1 MIPTKPS
8 CQQFGYNPDFYCI
21 YIMIAAGDNTHDGYN
36 LYRDDGNGW
45 EEFAHD
51 IDTNGTHEYYLGSE
65 SDVTKPWKA
74 TTFNADGESE
84 PVYFGSIPATPVT
97 PIPANL
103 VATRRA
109 TANSIPDAQFI
120 DLSWDGELVAGD
132 GWRVVLKDPNGYPS
146 DIVQDTVENSL
157 AIQIGQWI
165 DRTIEVYPTAT
176 PANKATLLIPARPPA
191 RSTPTNLTATIAT
204 DGDLKVEF
212 DSDWLWLSLHA
223 VAEDNTHHQGIIWYA
238 LYDPATQTAQAAQSI
253 NPGYIETLTDTRFR
267 LAQPLPPP
275 DAGLQY
281 QVTVEIGSD
290 SGGFSEI
297 VMQDKPDAILALPE
311 GLNNELTSVVITKHD
326 DYMENV
332 RFDPF
337 YLLLEWAF
345 SDALNPRAIDIET
358 KIDDSDWRYT
368 GSTDDGSALLQYG
381 LCGSRYSAIDQG
393 GPLDAAHDY
402 LFSDGTFNR
411 DPQPLHTIHARARIS
426 GNTADQWIEA
436 QQTFSIPLR
445 SIYRNRVDWLYV
457 SQRNNAEWN
466 SPTVYG
472 ENPPGQEK
480 RFTFT
485 VDDSDNYSV
494 INPRDWLYVVPK
506 SLIDGQEHTVSFRTS
521 FFTTATGE
529 LHHFI
534 DDAPVVVL
542 FPTRAALMPNAPTTV
557 IPSFK
562 KVKDPFTNLQTGYE
576 FSARLQYDSAM
587 LKAAVSVDSSPFSD
601 ITWTPITSYPPSVKL
616 NDVVV
621 PRDGL
626 THIVIFR
633 LWHRDAVTNEDS
645 ELVVTDGI
653 AATFDLA
660 PPALPTSVSATLVRD
675 GMEGFPDQ
683 VLVAWD
689 SPDPVDIYVV
699 DPTAKKRKVYSADAQ
714 ESSVVIENSRKYGTQ
729 DGQPHEYRFGLAA
742 FNRSV
747 SSSTVYAAPLTI
759 TSGEPAVAALTPD
772 EVAGTAEKLSQ
783 AQLIAALDAD
793 LSADSAVIAQV
804 ITATVHKIKDVL
816 AKGGSVTLDNIG
828 QFAAEWSAEKT
839 TFRNGSYV
847 TVPAARSASFIQ
859 SPGLSKG
866 VKAGLVLSDI
876 EAASLA

>member
-1 MIPTKPS
+1 MMNDIATNLIAVRNTTQPDQVDVTWEGTLVVESYWTVEASDNDGYSFDLPS
-8 CQQFGYNPDFYCI
+8 QQVTGNSATVNISRWKRGQIKIMPGYNPGLSVLSDP
-21 YIMIAAGDNTHDGYN
+21 IAISPPAVLAAPIISVVKVSQVNRIETTFTAVDWEAAPEFLYYFTFTNGVDSITLDQTWAVLSTETPNERLLSTETPAITHANAAEWTVTVSGG
-36 LYRDDGNGW
+36 YRDAGWSLIYGESSPVITLTPEGESTLLSFDMAATGQISWVFSDWQNAVPLEVETRIDNGAW
-45 EEFAHD
+45 VPTLITDH
-51 IDTNGTHEYYLGSE
+51 TRS
-65 SDVTKPWKA
+65 
-74 TTFNADGESE
+74 NADLYGDECVVNE
-84 PVYFGSIPATPVT
+84 DGVGI
-97 PIPANL
+97 NG
-103 VATRRA
+103 
-109 TANSIPDAQFI
+109 D
-120 DLSWDGELVAGD
+120 WDGGILGKVDWYEHFD
-132 GWRVVLKDPNGYPS
+132 GWIHS
-146 DIVQDTVENSL
+146 VQS
-157 AIQIGQWI
+157 
-165 DRTIEVYPTAT
+165 
-176 PANKATLLIPARPPA
+176 
-191 RSTPTNLTATIAT
+191 
-204 DGDLKVEF
+204 
-212 DSDWLWLSLHA
+212 
-223 VAEDNTHHQGIIWYA
+223 
-238 LYDPATQTAQAAQSI
+238 
-253 NPGYIETLTDTRFR
+253 
-267 LAQPLPPP
+267 
-275 DAGLQY
+275 
-281 QVTVEIGSD
+281 
-290 SGGFSEI
+290 
-297 VMQDKPDAILALPE
+297 
-311 GLNNELTSVVITKHD
+311 
-326 DYMENV
+326 
-332 RFDPF
+332 
-337 YLLLEWAF
+337 
-345 SDALNPRAIDIET
+345 
-358 KIDDSDWRYT
+358 
-368 GSTDDGSALLQYG
+368 
-381 LCGSRYSAIDQG
+381 
-393 GPLDAAHDY
+393 
-402 LFSDGTFNR
+402 
-411 DPQPLHTIHARARIS
+411 RARIQGS
-426 GNTADQWIEA
+426 NDIWIESTIRSI
-436 QQTFSIPLR
+436 QLESVLRPELIWYEQWVVGQNGSVLIPLPAIR
-445 SIYRNRVDWLYV
+445 LRRPV
-457 SQRNNAEWN
+457 
-466 SPTVYG
+466 
-472 ENPPGQEK
+472 
-480 RFTFT
+480 T
-485 VDDSDNYSV
+485 VDSYQMFFAVDDDNFIRLRIGHLSLNDPFIPSSDLTSTEY
-494 INPRDWLYVVPK
+494 IYHFLEALPAFK
-506 SLIDGQEHTVSFRTS
+506 KDGNQHSFVLKLTLVKDENQIHS
-521 FFTTATGE
+521 Y
-529 LHHFI
+529 
-534 DDAPVVVL
+534 L
-542 FPTRAALMPNAPTTV
+542 FPAHLATIPERVNIMPTAPTSV

-729 DGQPHEYRFGLAA
+729 DGQPHEYRFGVAA

-747 SSSTVYAAPLTI
+747 SSSTVYATPLTI

-804 ITATVHKIKDVL
+804 ITAAVNKIKDVL